1 MHSNIQIRRS
11 TAILSAI
18 ILVMGAALAVNWA
31 SNAHRLPDF
40 ATTAHAAGGAALP
53 ASGTFAPV
61 VKEALPAVV
70 NVSSSKVIHRQR
82 MPQGFFDNPM
92 LRDFFGNIPPQM
104 QQQPQAERMESLGS
118 GVIVSPDG
126 YILTNNH
133 VIDGATDVKV
143 SFRDGKE
150 VPAKVI
156 GADAP
161 TDIAVL
167 KIDRTG
173 LPALP
178 IGDSSKSEV
187 GDIVLAIGNPFGL
200 GGTVSMGII
209 SAKGRSGLG
218 IENYEDFIQTDAAIN
233 HGNSG
238 GALVN
243 TQGQLIGINTAILG
257 GDGGGNVGIGFA
269 IPSNLAKNIMSQLI
283 EHGKVTRGY
292 IGVYLGEITPNM
304 RQAFGMSPD
313 QGGVAITQVEP
324 DSPGA
329 KAGLKVEDV
338 IVAMNGEKIEDMQAF
353 RLKVASLPPGT
364 TINLKVLRNGSTVD
378 VPVTLGLNKVA
389 AATGGP
395 GGGQGQGAPSGL
407 EGVQVQTLTPDIV
420 QQLGLRG
427 DVKGVIVTN
436 VDAASAAA
444 EAGLAPNDIIERVN
458 RTPVTNTQEFEN
470 AVRQSNNPGGT
481 LLLIRRGDARAFVV
495 VPRK

>member
-1 MHSNIQIRRS
+1 MHSTIQIRRS

-18 ILVMGAALAVNWA
+18 ILVLGAALAVNWA

-40 ATTAHAAGGAALP
+40 AATAHAAGSATLP
-53 ASGTFAPV
+53 AGGTFAPIAKAAV
-61 VKEALPAVV
+61 PAVV

-92 LRDFFGNIPPQM
+92 FREFFGTIPPEM
-104 QQQPQAERMESLGS
+104 QQPQSERMESLGS

-173 LPALP
+173 LPVLP
-178 IGDSSKSEV
+178 IGDSSKAEV

-218 IENYEDFIQTDAAIN
+218 IETYEDFIQTDAAIN

-243 TQGQLIGINTAILG
+243 MQGQLIGINTAILG

-269 IPSNLAKNIMSQLI
+269 IPSNLAKNIMNQLI

-338 IVAMNGEKIEDMQAF
+338 ILAMNGEKIDDMQAF

-364 TINLKVLRNGSTVD
+364 TIHLKVLRNGSTID
-378 VPVTLGLNKVA
+378 VPVTLGLNKLTA
-389 AATGGP
+389 QTSGP
-395 GGGQGQGAPSGL
+395 GRGSGQGSTSGL

-420 QQLGLRG
+420 QQLGLSGSVR
-427 DVKGVIVTN
+427 GVIVTN
-436 VDAASAAA
+436 VDAASPAA
-444 EAGLAPNDIIERVN
+444 EAGLQPNDIIERVN
-458 RTPVTNTQEFEN
+458 RTPVSNTDEFEA
-470 AVRQSNNPGGT
+470 AVRRGNNPGGT
-481 LLLIRRGDARAFVV
+481 LLLVRRGDVRAFIV

>member
-1 MHSNIQIRRS
+1 MPTYLRVAAAGLAGLVLISAAACSSNTTTAPAASGGKASASAQQQAS
-11 TAILSAI
+11 TQPVQQTRVQTGKELSAAE
-18 ILVMGAALAVNWA
+18 VVQLAEPSIVKV
-31 SNAHRLPDF
+31 S
-40 ATTAHAAGGAALP
+40 TTTLQGIGVGTGFVVDP
-53 ASGTFAPV
+53 A
-61 VKEALPAVV
+61 
-70 NVSSSKVIHRQR
+70 
-82 MPQGFFDNPM
+82 
-92 LRDFFGNIPPQM
+92 
-104 QQQPQAERMESLGS
+104 
-118 GVIVSPDG
+118 G
-126 YILTNNH
+126 YIITNNH
-133 VIDGATDVKV
+133 VIAGASARNGNGTGITVTTSDGAQFD
-143 SFRDGKE
+143 
-150 VPAKVI
+150 AKVV
-156 GADAP
+156 G
-161 TDIAVL
+161 TDPRSDLALL
-167 KIDRTG
+167 KIDATN
-173 LPALP
+173 LKALTL
-178 IGDSSKSEV
+178 GNLENVVV
-187 GDIVLAIGNPFGL
+187 GQDVLAIGYALDLQGSD
-200 GGTVSMGII
+200 TVTRGIV
-209 SAKGRSGLG
+209 SAKDRSIDENQPVLG
-218 IENYEDFIQTDAAIN
+218 AIQTDAAIN

-269 IPSNLAKNIMSQLI
+269 IPSNLAKNIMNQLI

-338 IVAMNGEKIEDMQAF
+338 IVAMNGEKIDDVQAF

-364 TINLKVLRNGSTVD
+364 TIHLKVLRNGSTVD
-378 VPVTLGLNKVA
+378 VPVTLGVSKLMA
-389 AATGGP
+389 QAGGP
-395 GGGQGQGAPSGL
+395 GRGPGQGSTSGL

-444 EAGLAPNDIIERVN
+444 EAGLQPNDIIERVN
-458 RTPVTNTQEFEN
+458 RVPVTNTDEFEN

-481 LLLIRRGDARAFVV
+481 LLLVRRGDARAFVV

>member
-1 MHSNIQIRRS
+1 MHSTIQIRRS

-18 ILVMGAALAVNWA
+18 VLVMGAALAVNWA
-31 SNAHRLPDF
+31 SNAHHLPEF
-40 ATTAHAAGGAALP
+40 STTAHAAGAADLP

-70 NVSSSKVIHRQR
+70 NVSSSKVVHRQR
-82 MPQGFFDNPM
+82 MPQGFLDNPM
-92 LRDFFGNIPPQM
+92 LREFFGNVPPQM
-104 QQQPQAERMESLGS
+104 QQPQSERMESLGS
-118 GVIVSPDG
+118 GVIVSADG

-143 SFRDGKE
+143 SFKDGKE

-156 GADAP
+156 GADQP

-167 KIDRTG
+167 KIDRSA

-178 IGDSSKSEV
+178 LGDSSKSQV

-218 IENYEDFIQTDAAIN
+218 IEAYEDFIQTDAAIN

-243 TQGQLIGINTAILG
+243 MQGQLIGINTAILG

-304 RQAFGMSPD
+304 RQAFGMSAD

-338 IVAMNGEKIEDMQAF
+338 ILAMNGDKIEDLQAF
-353 RLKVASLPPGT
+353 RLKVASLPPGS
-364 TINLKVLRNGSTVD
+364 TINLKVLRNGSTLD
-378 VPVTLGLNKVA
+378 VPVTLGTNKLTA
-389 AATGGP
+389 STGGP
-395 GGGQGQGAPSGL
+395 EGGPGQGSTSGL
-407 EGVQVQTLTPDIV
+407 EGVQVQTITPDIA
-420 QQLGLRG
+420 QQLGIKG
-427 DVKGVIVTN
+427 DIHGVIVSN

-444 EAGLAPNDIIERVN
+444 AAGLQPNDIIERVN
-458 RTPVTNTQEFEN
+458 RTPVSNAAEFER
-470 AVRQSNNPGGT
+470 AVRQNTNPGGT
-481 LLLIRRGDARAFVV
+481 LLLVRRGEARAFVV